1 MKYDIFIS
9 YRREGG
15 AQYARILQ
23 LVLQQMGYKVFLDYD
38 ELTDGI
44 FGDHIKEAIKEASI
58 FMIILSQ
65 HSMDRCVNE
74 NDWLRQEILLAVQE
88 QKHII
93 PVNPDGVFRGL
104 SNASREKIPAEIV
117 NIVNNYQHSEIGFG
131 QTLWVTIELMVK
143 NRIAPK
149 LGERTKIQSK
159 QNIDDIN
166 RLASSIKSDS
176 LKTKM
181 RWFIAVVV
189 ALVVLIIG
197 ASLLSDRDRNDPD
210 SAIVLREE
218 LHEKYRNFNLYLKPN
233 LTEIQLR
240 TIESILSNMRRV
252 DDLNIWMSQF
262 EFTKVQWYGLQN
274 EEYDKDDALC
284 PITNVSY
291 GEVYLLLTKLG
302 EMTDLFFALPSVEEW
317 QIVARGG
324 NNCEGM
330 RYAGDDNVDLVAW
343 YKDNSKG
350 TIRPSDGQQGMS
362 PNGLDMYDMSGN
374 VGELCNTPF
383 DGNPAAYTVCGGNFN
398 SPKEDVT
405 VDSRVAFSIDAKDET
420 VVFRVIIRPNFN

>member
-23 LVLQQMGYKVFLDYD
+23 LMLQQMGYKVFLDYD

-166 RLASSIKSDS
+166 RLASSIKSDG
-176 LKTKM
+176 LKAKM

-233 LTEIQLR
+233 LTETQLR
-240 TIESILSNMRRV
+240 AIESILSNMRRV

-302 EMTDLFFALPSVEEW
+302 EMTGLFFALPSVEEW

-343 YKDNSKG
+343 YKDNSNG

-420 VVFRVIIRPNFN
+420 VGFRVIIRPNFN

>member
-420 VVFRVIIRPNFN
+420 VGFRVIIRPNFN

>member
-23 LVLQQMGYKVFLDYD
+23 LMLQQMGYKVFLDYD

-104 SNASREKIPAEIV
+104 SNASKEKIPAEIV

-176 LKTKM
+176 LKAKM

-197 ASLLSDRDRNDPD
+197 ASLLSDRDRNNPD

-233 LTEIQLR
+233 LTETQLR
-240 TIESILSNMRRV
+240 AIESILSNMRRV

-302 EMTDLFFALPSVEEW
+302 EMTGLFFALPSVEEW

-383 DGNPAAYTVCGGNFN
+383 DGNPAAYTVCGGNFK

-420 VVFRVIIRPNFN
+420 VGFRVIIRPNFN

>member
-1 MKYDIFIS
+1 
-9 YRREGG
+9 
-15 AQYARILQ
+15 
-23 LVLQQMGYKVFLDYD
+23 
-38 ELTDGI
+38 
-44 FGDHIKEAIKEASI
+44 
-58 FMIILSQ
+58 
-65 HSMDRCVNE
+65 
-74 NDWLRQEILLAVQE
+74 
-88 QKHII
+88 
-93 PVNPDGVFRGL
+93 
-104 SNASREKIPAEIV
+104 
-117 NIVNNYQHSEIGFG
+117 
-131 QTLWVTIELMVK
+131 
-143 NRIAPK
+143 
-149 LGERTKIQSK
+149 
-159 QNIDDIN
+159 
-166 RLASSIKSDS
+166 
-176 LKTKM
+176 
-181 RWFIAVVV
+181 
-189 ALVVLIIG
+189 
-197 ASLLSDRDRNDPD
+197 
-210 SAIVLREE
+210 
-218 LHEKYRNFNLYLKPN
+218 
-233 LTEIQLR
+233 
-240 TIESILSNMRRV
+240 MRRV

-302 EMTDLFFALPSVEEW
+302 EMTGLFFALPSVEEW

-420 VVFRVIIRPNFN
+420 VGFRVIIRPNFN